1 MSIFQ
6 YTDTEI
12 RAHIEKNN
20 AIRTKEKDHY
30 GEVFTS
36 IELIEELFDHLP
48 SQLWKNPDLKWL
60 DPAAGQ
66 GNFAALAYIR
76 LMKGLAKVIKD
87 PKKRKLHIL
96 HNMLY
101 MVELNPSNARTL
113 RHFLGE
119 KSNISCANFLDQKEK
134 WVRDLGENSFDVVM
148 GNPPFQTT
156 KVGKYDGS
164 AGNRTLWNKFLDMI
178 LKEGILKPRGHL
190 AFITPANW
198 RRPESPL
205 YDMMT
210 KENTL
215 KYLHIYGKK
224 DGQSMLGAQTRFD
237 LYIVQEGASDP
248 KQKTV
253 IIDEKG
259 EHHEI
264 AVHSWPFLP
273 NYAFS
278 EIRAILV
285 PKEKGIPVIFSAG
298 TYDAR
303 KLSKTKTRKNRHPVV
318 HNITRRGLGIR
329 YAKEKEKAQMGVPK
343 VLLNF
348 NEKQYP
354 HNDYLGRYG
363 MSQLTFGIPIQSK
376 KEGERWIRAISSPR
390 FERILEATKW
400 GSFQTDY
407 RMFYYF
413 DPKKILKLSK

>member
-1 MSIFQ
+1 MSIVQ
-6 YTDTEI
+6 YNDQEI
-12 RAHIEKNN
+12 RAHIETSSDV
-20 AIRTKEKDHY
+20 RTKEKDHY

-48 SQLWKNPDLKWL
+48 PHVWENPDLKWL
-60 DPAAGQ
+60 DPAAGK
-66 GNFAALAYIR
+66 GNFASLAYIR
-76 LMKGLAKVIKD
+76 LMKGLENVIKD
-87 PKKRKLHIL
+87 PKKRKAHIL
-96 HNMLY
+96 DNMLY
-101 MVELNPSNARTL
+101 MVELNPSNAHNL
-113 RHFLGE
+113 RRFFGK
-119 KSNISCANFLDQKEK
+119 KSMISCANFLDQKEK
-134 WVRDLGENSFDVVM
+134 WVRDLGESTFDVIM
-148 GNPPFQTT
+148 GNPPFQTSKT
-156 KVGKYDGS
+156 GKYGGS

-178 LKEGILKPRGHL
+178 FRKGVLKPFGHL

-224 DGQSMLGAQTRFD
+224 DGLNKLGAQTRFD
-237 LYIVQEGASDP
+237 LYIVQEGAS
-248 KQKTV
+248 KVGEKTH

-259 EHHEI
+259 GHHDI
-264 AVHSWPFLP
+264 KTHSWPFLP

-278 EIRAILV
+278 EIRAIMV
-285 PKEKGIPVIFSAG
+285 PKEKGIPIIFSAG

-303 KLSKTKTRKNRHPVV
+303 KLSKRKTQQKRHPVV

-329 YAKEKEKAQMGVPK
+329 YAKEKEKAHMGVPK

-354 HNDYLGRYG
+354 YNDYKGEYG

-376 KEGERWIRAISSPR
+376 KEGDKWIRALTSPR
-390 FERILEATKW
+390 FENILEATKW

-413 DPKKILKLSK
+413 DPQKIMML

>member
-1 MSIFQ
+1 MSIVQ
-6 YTDTEI
+6 YTESKI
-12 RAHIEKNN
+12 RTHIEKNS

-76 LMKGLAKVIKD
+76 LMKGLDNVIKD
-87 PKKRKLHIL
+87 PKKRKTHIL
-96 HNMLY
+96 NKMLY
-101 MVELNPSNARTL
+101 MVELNPSNVRTL
-113 RHFLGE
+113 HRFLGE
-119 KSNISCANFLDQKEK
+119 KSQISSANFLDQKEK
-134 WVRDLGENSFDVVM
+134 WTRDLGENSFDVVM
-148 GNPPFQTT
+148 GNPPFQTS
-156 KVGKYDGS
+156 KVGKYTGS
-164 AGNRTLWNKFLDMI
+164 SGNRTLWNKFLDMI
-178 LKEGILKPRGHL
+178 LNQGVLKPRGHL

-198 RRPESPL
+198 RRPESSL
-205 YDMMT
+205 YEMMT

-224 DGQSMLGAQTRFD
+224 DGQAMLGAQTRFD

-248 KQKTV
+248 KQKTA

-264 AVHSWPFLP
+264 APHSWPFLP

-303 KLSKTKTRKNRHPVV
+303 KLSKTKSRKNLHPVV

-329 YAKEKEKAQMGVPK
+329 YAKEKEKEHMGVPK

-354 HNDYLGRYG
+354 YNDYLGQYG

-390 FERILEATKW
+390 FEKILEATKW

-413 DPKKILKLSK
+413 DPVKLNKLYQ

>member
-1 MSIFQ
+1 MSIVQ
-6 YTDTEI
+6 YTESEI
-12 RAHIEKNN
+12 RTHIEKNS

-76 LMKGLAKVIKD
+76 LMKGLDNVIKD
-87 PKKRKLHIL
+87 PKKRKTHIL
-96 HNMLY
+96 NKMLY
-101 MVELNPSNARTL
+101 MVELNPSNVRTL
-113 RHFLGE
+113 HRFLGE
-119 KSNISCANFLDQKEK
+119 KSQISSANFLDQKEK
-134 WVRDLGENSFDVVM
+134 WTRDLGENSFNVVM
-148 GNPPFQTT
+148 GNPPFQTS
-156 KVGKYDGS
+156 KVGKYTGS
-164 AGNRTLWNKFLDMI
+164 SGNRTLWNKFLDMI
-178 LKEGILKPRGHL
+178 LNQGVLKPRGHL

-198 RRPESPL
+198 RRPESSL
-205 YDMMT
+205 YEMVT

-224 DGQSMLGAQTRFD
+224 DGQAMLGAQTRFD

-248 KQKTV
+248 KQKTA

-264 AVHSWPFLP
+264 ATHSWPFLP

-303 KLSKTKTRKNRHPVV
+303 KLSKTKTRQNRHPVV

-354 HNDYLGRYG
+354 HNDYLGQYG

-376 KEGERWIRAISSPR
+376 KEGERWIRAISSRR

-413 DPKKILKLSK
+413 DPVKLNKLYQ